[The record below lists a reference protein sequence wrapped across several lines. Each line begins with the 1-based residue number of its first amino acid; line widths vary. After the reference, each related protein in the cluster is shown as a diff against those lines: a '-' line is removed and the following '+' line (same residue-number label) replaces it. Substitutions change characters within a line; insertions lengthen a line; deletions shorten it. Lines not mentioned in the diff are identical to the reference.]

1 MNREFQKHTISDLI
15 IEFVNGKKYD
25 KSIVEV
31 EIFNRLKYCGFDI
44 NTIGYIIS
52 YEKAIISKRSINAS
66 DGLLK
71 DKYFWINK
79 NINSILF
86 PNPEDYILEIGGL
99 PTTRTLLL
107 GELLCIVDEANI
119 LKNHSKNYTDIVMH
133 ELEEIGRE
141 NFNNWV
147 LYEFFNRLE
156 NECRFANGISN
167 NIKTMLFQDSIDKLY
182 DNEMG
187 IVMINRWK
195 SIMPKEA
202 IYIPYE

>member
-1 MNREFQKHTISDLI
+1 MNKDFQKYTISDLI

-25 KSIVEV
+25 KNIVEV
-31 EIFNRLKYCGFDI
+31 EIINRLKYCGFDI

-52 YEKAIISKRSINAS
+52 YEKAIISKRNINTDEA
-66 DGLLK
+66 LLK

-79 NINSILF
+79 NINSVLF
-86 PNPEDYILEIGGL
+86 PNPEDYILEIGKL
-99 PTTRTLLL
+99 PTTKTLLL
-107 GELLCIVDEANI
+107 GELLCIIDEANVF
-119 LKNHSKNYTDIVMH
+119 KNHSMNCNDTVMH
-133 ELEEIGRE
+133 ELEELGRE
-141 NFNNWV
+141 NFDNWV

-156 NECRFANGISN
+156 NECRFANNISN
-167 NIKTMLFQDSIDKLY
+167 DVKTMLFQTSIDKLY

-202 IYIPYE
+202 IYVPYE